1 MSEEKGRLGR
11 IIDNLETLSENV
23 KKGQD
28 NMVKNIQKAD
38 IEITKKIT
46 NKQDKIDINT
56 ELVLKSITGSELNI
70 KKLDVSGEI
79 ETKNIKLT
87 GEETRNSNQNQVA
100 TKKYVDSIDN
110 TIDGPI
116 TSSNELPSTATPG
129 ELRYSLEYL
138 YVCIGIENNKALW
151 KSVQL
156 QDI

>member
-1 MSEEKGRLGR
+1 MSEGKGRLGR

-28 NMVKNIQKAD
+28 KMVENIQKAD

-56 ELVLKSITGSELNI
+56 ELVLKSITGNELNI

-87 GEETRNSNQNQVA
+87 GEETQNSNQNQVA